1 MSTSAKRHLPPETE
15 PVRVLGRGLRAQ
27 RGVRLTMRVVR
38 EAAGKTQVD
47 VAAESQMDQADVS
60 RLESREEFDDC
71 QVSTLQRYVTAL
83 GGNLELVAAFGNK
96 KIVLCGVESGVPEIT
111 PANRMRRT
119 RPARATKPRR

>member
-1 MSTSAKRHLPPETE
+1 MSTSAKRHLPRETE

-47 VAAESQMDQADVS
+47 VAAQSQMDQADVS
-60 RLESREEFDDC
+60 RLESREDFDDC

-96 KIVLCGVESGVPEIT
+96 RIVLCGVESGVPAIT
-111 PANRMRRT
+111 QANKRT
-119 RPARATKPRR
+119 RPARTTKPRR